1 MLIQPLTDSVHF
13 PTVGEMLLGAASGVI
28 ASLLLIYWLGDQID
42 RYLHAGK
49 GIIKIKTIFDN
60 IKRGLT

>member
-1 MLIQPLTDSVHF
+1 
-13 PTVGEMLLGAASGVI
+13 MLLGAASGVI